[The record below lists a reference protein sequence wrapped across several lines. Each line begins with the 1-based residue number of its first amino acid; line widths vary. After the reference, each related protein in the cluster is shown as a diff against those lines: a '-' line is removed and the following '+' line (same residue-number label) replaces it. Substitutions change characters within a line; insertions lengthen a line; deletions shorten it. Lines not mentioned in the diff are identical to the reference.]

1 MNIIIPKDVEKIIEH
16 LNSAGYEAYVVS
28 GCVRDSIMEKTPHDW
43 DICTSAT
50 PEVVKSLFSHTTD
63 YGMKHGTITVFA
75 DKEGY
80 EITTF
85 RAETDYSD
93 HRHPDTV
100 EFVADLKSDLSRR
113 DFTINAL
120 AYNNESQLI
129 DMFNGLDD
137 IRNQMIRCVGNADG
151 RFKEDALRILRALRF
166 AATLGFDIED
176 KTSEAI
182 HYNVHLLK
190 YIAEERK
197 RDELMKL
204 LGGNYT
210 TKILLEYSDVIAEV
224 IPEIQ
229 LCVGF
234 NQNNRY
240 HCYDV
245 YEHMVHAVENG
256 ITPIEKF
263 ALLIHDIGKPHCYT
277 EDKKGGHFYGHPA
290 ISEEIAKDVV
300 NHLKFDNDSK
310 KAVLELVK
318 YHDIEIPVTKKS
330 VLKLLNR
337 LGEERTLQLMDVKL
351 ADILAHAP
359 GTQDALIEK
368 WKIFNRLLG
377 EVLAEGN
384 CFSRKNLAVNGNDIK
399 TLGISE
405 GPEIGR
411 IIQTLMG
418 EVMSEQLANEKE
430 VLLNRANE
438 LKERRDLND

>member
-16 LNSAGYEAYVVS
+16 LNSAGYEAYVVG

-85 RAETDYSD
+85 RAETDFSD

-137 IRNQMIRCVGNADG
+137 IRNQMIRCVGNADE

-210 TKILLEYSDVIAEV
+210 AKILLEYSDVIAEV

-277 EDKKGGHFYGHPA
+277 EDKNGGHFYGHPA

-318 YHDIEIPVTKKS
+318 YHGIEIPVTKKS

-337 LGEERTLQLMDVKL
+337 LGEERALQLMDVKL

-377 EVLAEGN
+377 EVLVEGN

-399 TLGISE
+399 ALGVSE

-438 LKERRDLND
+438 LKERRD

>member
-16 LNSAGYEAYVVS
+16 LNSAGYEAYVVG

-137 IRNQMIRCVGNADG
+137 IRNQMIRCVGNADE

-210 TKILLEYSDVIAEV
+210 TQTLLEYSDVIAEV

-277 EDKKGGHFYGHPA
+277 EDKNGGHFYGHPA

-300 NHLKFDNDSK
+300 THLKFDNDSK

-337 LGEERTLQLMDVKL
+337 LGEERTLQLMDIKL

-359 GTQDALIEK
+359 GTQDELIEK

-377 EVLAEGN
+377 EVLVEGN

-399 TLGISE
+399 ALGVSE

-438 LKERRDLND
+438 LKERRN

>member
-1 MNIIIPKDVEKIIEH
+1 MNIIIPKDVEKIIER
-16 LNSAGYEAYVVS
+16 LNSAGYEAYVVG
-28 GCVRDSIMEKTPHDW
+28 GCVRDSIMEKAPHDW

-137 IRNQMIRCVGNADG
+137 IRNQMIRCVGNADE

-204 LGGNYT
+204 LGGTYT

-277 EDKKGGHFYGHPA
+277 EDKNGGHFYGHPA
-290 ISEEIAKDVV
+290 ISEEIVKDVV

-337 LGEERTLQLMDVKL
+337 LGEERALQLMDIKL

-377 EVLAEGN
+377 EVLVEGN

-399 TLGISE
+399 ALGVSE

-438 LKERRDLND
+438 LKERRD

>member
-1 MNIIIPKDVEKIIEH
+1 MNIIMPKDVEKIIEH
-16 LNSAGYEAYVVS
+16 LNSAGYEAYVVG

-93 HRHPDTV
+93 HRHPNTV

-137 IRNQMIRCVGNADG
+137 IRNQMIRCVGNADE

-337 LGEERTLQLMDVKL
+337 LGEERALQLMDIKL

-377 EVLAEGN
+377 EVLVEGN

-399 TLGISE
+399 ALGVSE

-438 LKERRDLND
+438 LKERRD

>member
-1 MNIIIPKDVEKIIEH
+1 MNIIIPKDLEKIIER
-16 LNSAGYEAYVVS
+16 LNSAGYEAYVVG

-137 IRNQMIRCVGNADG
+137 IRNQMIRCVGNADE

-277 EDKKGGHFYGHPA
+277 EDKNGGHFYGHPA

-300 NHLKFDNDSK
+300 THLKFDNDSK

-337 LGEERTLQLMDVKL
+337 LGEERALQLMDIKL

-377 EVLAEGN
+377 EVLVEGN
-384 CFSRKNLAVNGNDIK
+384 CFSKKNLAVDGNDIK
-399 TLGISE
+399 ALGVSE

-418 EVMSEQLANEKE
+418 EVMSEQLANEKK

-438 LKERRDLND
+438 LKERRN

>member
-16 LNSAGYEAYVVS
+16 LNSAGYEAYVVG

-120 AYNNESQLI
+120 AYNNKSQLI

-137 IRNQMIRCVGNADG
+137 IRNQMIRCVGNADE

-290 ISEEIAKDVV
+290 ISEEIAKNVV
-300 NHLKFDNDSK
+300 SHLKFDNDSK
-310 KAVLELVK
+310 KTILELVK
-318 YHDIEIPVTKKS
+318 YHDIEIPITKKS

-337 LGEERTLQLMDVKL
+337 LGKERALQLMDVKL

-377 EVLAEGN
+377 EVLVEED

-399 TLGISE
+399 ALGVAE
-405 GPEIGR
+405 GPEIGQ
-411 IIQTLMG
+411 IIQTLMD
-418 EVMSEQLANEKE
+418 EITSEQIANEKE

-438 LKERRDLND
+438 LKERRD

>member
-1 MNIIIPKDVEKIIEH
+1 MPKNVEKIIEH
-16 LNSAGYEAYVVS
+16 LNSAGYEAYVVG

-93 HRHPDTV
+93 YRHPDTV

-137 IRNQMIRCVGNADG
+137 IRNQMIRCVGNADE

-277 EDKKGGHFYGHPA
+277 EDKNGGHFYGHPA

-300 NHLKFDNDSK
+300 THLKFDNDSK

-337 LGEERTLQLMDVKL
+337 LGEERALQLMDIKL

-377 EVLAEGN
+377 EVLVEGN

-399 TLGISE
+399 ALGVSE

-438 LKERRDLND
+438 LKERRD

>member
-1 MNIIIPKDVEKIIEH
+1 MPKDVEKIIEH
-16 LNSAGYEAYVVS
+16 LNSAGYEAYVVG

-137 IRNQMIRCVGNADG
+137 IRNQMIRCVGNADE

-337 LGEERTLQLMDVKL
+337 LGEERALQLMDIKL

-377 EVLAEGN
+377 EVLVEGN

-399 TLGISE
+399 ALGVSE

-430 VLLNRANE
+430 VLFNRANE
-438 LKERRDLND
+438 LKERRD

>member
-1 MNIIIPKDVEKIIEH
+1 MPKDVEKIIEH
-16 LNSAGYEAYVVS
+16 LNSAGYEAYVVG

-137 IRNQMIRCVGNADG
+137 IRNQMIRCVGNADE

-176 KTSEAI
+176 KTSKAI

-245 YEHMVHAVENG
+245 YEHMVYAVENG

-277 EDKKGGHFYGHPA
+277 EDKNGGHFYGHPA

-300 NHLKFDNDSK
+300 THLKFDNDSK

-337 LGEERTLQLMDVKL
+337 LGEERTLQLMDIKL

-359 GTQDALIEK
+359 GTQDVLIEK
-368 WKIFNRLLG
+368 WKTFNRLLG
-377 EVLAEGN
+377 EVLVEGN

-399 TLGISE
+399 ALGVSE

-411 IIQTLMG
+411 IIQTLIG

-438 LKERRDLND
+438 LKERRD

>member
-1 MNIIIPKDVEKIIEH
+1 MNIIIPKDVEKIIER
-16 LNSAGYEAYVVS
+16 LNSAGYEAYVVG

-63 YGMKHGTITVFA
+63 YGVKHGTITVFA

-137 IRNQMIRCVGNADG
+137 IRNQMIRCVGNADE

-204 LGGNYT
+204 LGGTYT

-277 EDKKGGHFYGHPA
+277 EDKNGGHFYGHPA

-337 LGEERTLQLMDVKL
+337 LGEERALQLMDIKL

-377 EVLAEGN
+377 EVLVEGN

-399 TLGISE
+399 ALGVSE

-438 LKERRDLND
+438 LKERRD

>member
-1 MNIIIPKDVEKIIEH
+1 MLKDVEKIIEH
-16 LNSAGYEAYVVS
+16 LNSAGYEAYVVG

-137 IRNQMIRCVGNADG
+137 IRNQMIRCVGNADE

-245 YEHMVHAVENG
+245 YEHMVQAVENG

-263 ALLIHDIGKPHCYT
+263 ALLIHDIGKPYCYT
-277 EDKKGGHFYGHPA
+277 EDKNGGHFYGHPA

-337 LGEERTLQLMDVKL
+337 LGEERALQLMDIKL

-377 EVLAEGN
+377 EVLVEGN

-399 TLGISE
+399 ALGVSE

-438 LKERRDLND
+438 LKERRD

>member
-16 LNSAGYEAYVVS
+16 LNSAGYEAYVVG
-28 GCVRDSIMEKTPHDW
+28 GCVRDSIMEKAPHDW
-43 DICTSAT
+43 DVCTSAT

-100 EFVADLKSDLSRR
+100 EFVTDLNSDLSRR

-120 AYNNESQLI
+120 AYNNKSQLI
-129 DMFNGLDD
+129 DVFNGLDD
-137 IRNQMIRCVGNADG
+137 IRNQIIRCVGNADE

-310 KAVLELVK
+310 KTILELVK
-318 YHDIEIPVTKKS
+318 YHDIEIPITKKS

-337 LGEERTLQLMDVKL
+337 LGEERALQLMDVKL

-377 EVLAEGN
+377 EVLVEED

-399 TLGISE
+399 ALGVAE
-405 GPEIGR
+405 GPEIGQ
-411 IIQTLMG
+411 IIQTLMD
-418 EVMSEQLANEKE
+418 EITSEQIANEKE

-438 LKERRDLND
+438 LKERRD

>member
-1 MNIIIPKDVEKIIEH
+1 MNIIMPKDVEKIIEH
-16 LNSAGYEAYVVS
+16 LNSAGYEAYVVG

-100 EFVADLKSDLSRR
+100 EFIADLKSDLSRR

-137 IRNQMIRCVGNADG
+137 IRNQMIRCVGNADE

-197 RDELMKL
+197 RDELIKL

-229 LCVGF
+229 LCIGF

-263 ALLIHDIGKPHCYT
+263 ALLIHDIGKPHCYS
-277 EDKKGGHFYGHPA
+277 EDKNGGHSYGHPA

-330 VLKLLNR
+330 ILKLLNR
-337 LGEERTLQLMDVKL
+337 LGEERALQLMDIKL
-351 ADILAHAP
+351 ADTLAHAP
-359 GTQDALIEK
+359 GTQDEFIEK
-368 WKIFNRLLG
+368 LKIFNRLLV
-377 EVLAEGN
+377 EVLVEGN
-384 CFSRKNLAVNGNDIK
+384 CFSRKNLAINGNNIK
-399 TLGISE
+399 ALGVSE

-411 IIQTLMG
+411 IIQTLMD

-438 LKERRDLND
+438 LKERRD

>member
-16 LNSAGYEAYVVS
+16 LNSAGYEAYVVG

-120 AYNNESQLI
+120 AYNNKLQLI

-137 IRNQMIRCVGNADG
+137 IRNQTIRCVGNADE
-151 RFKEDALRILRALRF
+151 RFKEDAVRILRALRF
-166 AATLGFDIED
+166 AATVGFDIED
-176 KTSEAI
+176 KASEAI

-277 EDKKGGHFYGHPA
+277 ENKNGGHFYGHPA

-300 NHLKFDNDSK
+300 THLKFDNDSK

-318 YHDIEIPVTKKS
+318 YHDIEIPVT
-330 VLKLLNR
+330 
-337 LGEERTLQLMDVKL
+337 
-351 ADILAHAP
+351 
-359 GTQDALIEK
+359 
-368 WKIFNRLLG
+368 
-377 EVLAEGN
+377 
-384 CFSRKNLAVNGNDIK
+384 
-399 TLGISE
+399 
-405 GPEIGR
+405 
-411 IIQTLMG
+411 
-418 EVMSEQLANEKE
+418 
-430 VLLNRANE
+430 
-438 LKERRDLND
+438 

>member
-1 MNIIIPKDVEKIIEH
+1 MPKDVEKIIEH
-16 LNSAGYEAYVVS
+16 LNSAGYEAYVVG

-137 IRNQMIRCVGNADG
+137 IRNQMIRCVGNADE

-318 YHDIEIPVTKKS
+318 YHDIEIPITKKS

-337 LGEERTLQLMDVKL
+337 LGEERALQLMDIKL

-377 EVLAEGN
+377 EVLVEGN

-399 TLGISE
+399 ALGVSE

-438 LKERRDLND
+438 LKERRD

>member
-1 MNIIIPKDVEKIIEH
+1 MPKDVEKIIER
-16 LNSAGYEAYVVS
+16 LNSAGYEAYVVG

-137 IRNQMIRCVGNADG
+137 IRNQMIRCVGNADE

-277 EDKKGGHFYGHPA
+277 EDKNGGHFYGHPA

-300 NHLKFDNDSK
+300 DHLKFDNDSK

-337 LGEERTLQLMDVKL
+337 LGEERALQLMDIKL

-377 EVLAEGN
+377 EVLVEED

-399 TLGISE
+399 ALGVSE

-438 LKERRDLND
+438 LKERRD

>member
-1 MNIIIPKDVEKIIEH
+1 MNIIIPKDVEKIIER
-16 LNSAGYEAYVVS
+16 LNSAGYEAYVVG

-137 IRNQMIRCVGNADG
+137 IRNQMIRCVGNADE

-337 LGEERTLQLMDVKL
+337 LGEERALQLMDIKL

-377 EVLAEGN
+377 EVLVEGN

-399 TLGISE
+399 ALGVSE

-430 VLLNRANE
+430 VLFNRANE
-438 LKERRDLND
+438 LKERRD

>member
-1 MNIIIPKDVEKIIEH
+1 MPKDVEKIIEH
-16 LNSAGYEAYVVS
+16 LNSAGYEAYVVG

-137 IRNQMIRCVGNADG
+137 IRNQMIRCVGNADE

-290 ISEEIAKDVV
+290 ISEEIAKNVV
-300 NHLKFDNDSK
+300 SHLKFDNDSK
-310 KAVLELVK
+310 KTILELVK
-318 YHDIEIPVTKKS
+318 YHDIEISITKKS

-337 LGEERTLQLMDVKL
+337 LGEERALQLMDIKL

-377 EVLAEGN
+377 EVLVEGN

-399 TLGISE
+399 ALGVSE

-438 LKERRDLND
+438 LKERRD

>member
-1 MNIIIPKDVEKIIEH
+1 MPKDVEKIIEH
-16 LNSAGYEAYVVS
+16 LNSAGYEAYVVG

-137 IRNQMIRCVGNADG
+137 IRNQMIRCVGNADE

-229 LCVGF
+229 LCIGF

-277 EDKKGGHFYGHPA
+277 EDKNGGHFYGHPA

-337 LGEERTLQLMDVKL
+337 LGEERALQLMDIKL

-377 EVLAEGN
+377 EVLVEGN

-399 TLGISE
+399 ALGVSE

-438 LKERRDLND
+438 LKERRD

>member
-1 MNIIIPKDVEKIIEH
+1 MPKDVEKIIEH
-16 LNSAGYEAYVVS
+16 LNSAGYEAYVVG

-120 AYNNESQLI
+120 AYNNKSQLI

-137 IRNQMIRCVGNADG
+137 IRNQMIRCVGNADE

-277 EDKKGGHFYGHPA
+277 EDKKGGHFYGHPT

-300 NHLKFDNDSK
+300 SHLKFDNDSK
-310 KAVLELVK
+310 KTILELVK
-318 YHDIEIPVTKKS
+318 YHDIEIPITKKS

-337 LGEERTLQLMDVKL
+337 LGEERALQLMDVKL

-377 EVLAEGN
+377 EVLVEED

-399 TLGISE
+399 ALGIAE

-411 IIQTLMG
+411 IIQTLMD
-418 EVMSEQLANEKE
+418 EITSEQIANEKE
-430 VLLNRANE
+430 ILLNRANE
-438 LKERRDLND
+438 LKERRD